1 MKYQPFLAVL
11 ILALSACAPKAVIV
25 EPIAPA
31 VIRARATASTAAAS
45 AVRVK
50 TGVSGVRT
58 EAQAITRE
66 AMAATSEVDR
76 LRKLD
81 SGIPASEF
89 DALWMLVN
97 GLSGK
102 TATHEKSIEEVSAI
116 ADEASTQ
123 ANESKSVLAELEAT
137 AITHDKGVEVLKT
150 QVVKQAEDAALG
162 RYAKRTFWIVTI
174 AAVLCILAYL
184 LIRFVPGIA
193 ARFIKPI

>member
-1 MKYQPFLAVL
+1 MKYQPYLAVL
-11 ILALSACAPKAVIV
+11 ILALSACAPKAVII

-31 VIRARATASTAAAS
+31 VIRARVTASTAAAS

-50 TGVSGVRT
+50 TGVVEIRT

-81 SGIPASEF
+81 SGIPAQEF

-102 TATHEKSIEEVSAI
+102 TLTHEKSIEEVA
-116 ADEASTQ
+116 AVAAEASTQ
-123 ANESKSVLAELEAT
+123 AEESKSALVDLEAT

-174 AAVLCILAYL
+174 AAIVCGIAFLI
-184 LIRFVPGIA
+184 IRFLPSIIA
-193 ARFIKPI
+193 AVKPL